1 MDKIIQM
8 EKHHIEA
15 WGLWWIQWQQQ
26 TKEGMRK
33 QAMSPQSF
41 VNKHLVSSKGEGS
54 LGNTTSSS
62 TIALVL
68 PPK

>member
-1 MDKIIQM
+1 MDKIIQI

-26 TKEGMRK
+26 TKEALRK
-33 QAMSPQSF
+33 HGTSPQSF
-41 VNKHLVSSKGEGS
+41 VNKHLISSKDEGL
-54 LGNTTSSS
+54 LGNTT
-62 TIALVL
+62 TRLVL

>member
-15 WGLWWIQWQQQ
+15 WGIWWIQWQQQ
-26 TKEGMRK
+26 KREELK
-33 QAMSPQSF
+33 NS
-41 VNKHLVSSKGEGS
+41 VSSKGKDPA
-54 LGNTTSSS
+54 GNPTTL
-62 TIALVL
+62 LVL

>member
-26 TKEGMRK
+26 KREEL
-33 QAMSPQSF
+33 
-41 VNKHLVSSKGEGS
+41 KHSVSSKS
-54 LGNTTSSS
+54 KDLTANTATL
-62 TIALVL
+62 LVL

>member
-15 WGLWWIQWQQQ
+15 WGIWWIQWQQQ
-26 TKEGMRK
+26 MRQKLREEALVRSKTKDLLR
-33 QAMSPQSF
+33 
-41 VNKHLVSSKGEGS
+41 
-54 LGNTTSSS
+54 NTT
-62 TIALVL
+62 TLLVL